1 MLNGLDQVGWDRLT
15 HAYGPADDV
24 PDQIR
29 DLVSPDEDRRQKALW
44 ELSGNIYHQGTIYE
58 ATAYAVPFLL
68 EVLTAPE
75 CDEQPQLLS
84 LLCSIVTGFDEMWL
98 PGGLPVADHRARA
111 AGGEA
116 VLAAAPRPGD
126 DGFDEDEADYEY
138 VEGLSDE
145 DRGRMFAHIWVRA
158 YDAVRA
164 GVPVFRAL
172 LTWEPPVACMA
183 AYTLAWFPEDAPES
197 LRALANLTEGD
208 DEGVVAATAAVAT
221 GLLGGRP
228 AITLDDPRPIAR
240 WGAAIALA
248 TVDGPDATDDVVDEL
263 ISAAAGAL
271 PDSDRVPF
279 LDGNLAAY
287 AGGALRLTG
296 DRHAARTF
304 DALLERVPSV
314 SGTSA
319 FHVVKEA
326 LHLAFPAGAL
336 PAGTGYPSLDD
347 RQRRLVDALAGS
359 PGTWLIDGRNFGNFG
374 MLVRE
379 YGLPASSD
387 ALRDYATTR

>member
-1 MLNGLDQVGWDRLT
+1 MLNELDQVDWARLT
-15 HAYGPADDV
+15 HAYGAADDV

-29 DLVSPDEDRRQKALW
+29 DLVSPDAERRQEALW
-44 ELSGNIYHQGTIYE
+44 ELHGNIYHQGTIYE
-58 ATAYAVPFLL
+58 ATAYAIPFLL

-75 CDEQPQLLS
+75 CDEQPQLLG
-84 LLCSIVTGFDEMWL
+84 LLTSIVVGSDEMWL
-98 PGGLPVADHRARA
+98 PGGLPVADHRVA
-111 AGGEA
+111 AVGGEA

-126 DGFDEDEADYEY
+126 DDFDEDEADYGY

-145 DRGRMFAHIWVRA
+145 DRSRMFAHVWVRS

-164 GVPVFRAL
+164 GVPLFREL
-172 LTWEPPVACMA
+172 LNSEPSVRCMA
-183 AYTLAWFPEDAPES
+183 AYALAWFPEDAPES
-197 LRALANLTEGD
+197 LRALANVTEGD
-208 DEGVVAATAAVAT
+208 EEGVVVATASVAM

-228 AITLDDPRPIAR
+228 TVTLDDPRPIAR

-248 TVDGPDATDDVVDEL
+248 TVDGRDATDDVVDEL

-279 LDGNLAAY
+279 LEGNLAAY
-287 AGGALRLTG
+287 AGGVLRLTG

-314 SGTSA
+314 SGSSA

-336 PAGTGYPSLDD
+336 PSGTGYPSLDD
-347 RQRRLVDALAGS
+347 RQRRLVDGLAGS
-359 PGTWLIDGRNFGNFG
+359 PGTWLIDGQNFGNFS

-379 YGLPASSD
+379 YGLPASSE
-387 ALRDYATTR
+387 AMRNYAATR